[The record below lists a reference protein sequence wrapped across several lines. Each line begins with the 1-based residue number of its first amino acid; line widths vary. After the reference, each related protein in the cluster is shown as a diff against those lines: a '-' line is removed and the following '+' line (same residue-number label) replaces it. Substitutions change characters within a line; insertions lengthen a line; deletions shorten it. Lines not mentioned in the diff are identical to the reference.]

1 MGKINASA
9 SEAGVSSDNVSL
21 PIWNYEGHKGGRPYE
36 PDFFEYMI
44 NDICS
49 AHSVD
54 QSRIY
59 ITGHSNGS
67 MMTQYLALTRPQW
80 FAAAAPCSGILYMTG
95 FEAALD
101 TEEVI
106 NRPGI
111 DIPIWMM
118 GGTNEEWL
126 LDGEPKNGNR
136 TEKSMRAWWKLN
148 DMPGETP
155 QNYPERKVSAGRW
168 NDWFFD
174 KNRVPMLRYSS
185 IEGMPHA
192 VLPEQSRRIWPDF
205 FSHLSRQAD
214 GDIIYE

>member
-1 MGKINASA
+1 MVLRASLRRCFFYALKESDWMDTLKGKQIMVWTFMGN
-9 SEAGVSSDNVSL
+9 
-21 PIWNYEGHKGGRPYE
+21 
-36 PDFFEYMI
+36 
-44 NDICS
+44 
-49 AHSVD
+49 
-54 QSRIY
+54 
-59 ITGHSNGS
+59 
-67 MMTQYLALTRPQW
+67 
-80 FAAAAPCSGILYMTG
+80 
-95 FEAALD
+95 

-126 LDGEPKNGNR
+126 LDGEPKNGNC

-192 VLPEQSRRIWPDF
+192 VLPEQSRRIWTDF

-214 GDIIYE
+214 GDMIYE